1 MYRKPERWADPAN
14 KLFPYQV
21 GFTAPP
27 TGFLR
32 TGTSRQ
38 SCNSLIILD
47 NLAILR
53 IPACGYGRESAE
65 LRHGRLENPASHR
78 PRLRAV

>member
-1 MYRKPERWADPAN
+1 MYRKPERWAGPAN

-27 TGFLR
+27 TDLLR

-47 NLAILR
+47 NLEILR

-65 LRHGRLENPASHR
+65 LRHGRVENPVSRR
-78 PRLRAV
+78 PCFRAV